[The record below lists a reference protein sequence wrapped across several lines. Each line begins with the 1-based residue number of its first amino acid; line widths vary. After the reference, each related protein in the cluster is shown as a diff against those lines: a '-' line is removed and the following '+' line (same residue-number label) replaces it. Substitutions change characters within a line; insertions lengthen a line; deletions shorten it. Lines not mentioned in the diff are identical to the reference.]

1 MWSLIIYLVAK
12 MYVEASLAESTV
24 LPILD
29 VSHDIMNF
37 YIYIYKYK
45 HIAREREIRK
55 NQFGSLVT
63 LGPDP

>member
-45 HIAREREIRK
+45 HIARERERYART
-55 NQFGSLVT
+55 NLV
-63 LGPDP
+63 LW